1 MRQGGRDGR
10 NSAGNNRGR
19 FRRDD
24 SAEPREPGRPKAFQ
38 PAQSRIYL
46 AFFKPFDILCQFS
59 PGEPGQRTLAEFDF
73 PPDVY
78 PVGRL
83 DTDSEGLLILTDDTR
98 MNKALLSPEYMHE
111 RTYYAQVDN
120 IPSEDALDR
129 LRNGVII
136 QGRETLPCR
145 AEALLGEPALP
156 PRSVPIRFRKNI
168 PTSWISLTLTEG
180 KNRQVR
186 RMTAAV
192 GHPTLR
198 LVRWSIGNV
207 TLGDLE
213 LQPGEWLALE
223 PSQVEG
229 LFQRAKDV
237 R

>member
-1 MRQGGRDGR
+1 MRQGDRDGR
-10 NSAGNNRGR
+10 NSTGNNRGR

-24 SAEPREPGRPKAFQ
+24 SPEPREPGRRKPFK
-38 PAQSRIYL
+38 PAISRIYL

-59 PGEPGQRTLAEFDF
+59 PGEPGQRTLAEFEF

-83 DTDSEGLLILTDDTR
+83 DTDSEGLLILSDDTR
-98 MNKALLSPEYMHE
+98 MNKALLAPEHGHE

-120 IPSEDALDR
+120 IPDEEALNR
-129 LRNGVII
+129 LRKGVVI

-145 AEALLGEPALP
+145 AELFEQEPALP

-186 RMTAAV
+186 KMTAAV

-198 LVRWSIGNV
+198 LVRWSIGAV
-207 TLGDLE
+207 TLGELD
-213 LQPGEWLALE
+213 LQPGEWLALD
-223 PSQVEG
+223 PQQVER
-229 LFQRAKDV
+229 LFKNADYTG
-237 R
+237 